1 MRKIPAI
8 LATAALAGLGVI
20 VPTATAQAA
29 DTCSDNYTNLSS
41 GYMAA
46 YDGANCTGAEL
57 GKSAGNDTDWGNSTG
72 SFQGWEENEAS
83 SILNKGNDYEV
94 KFYSLTNYAGGHIC
108 LSRNEAYASDLSNDT
123 MHNGVSANNTISS
136 HQWVSSSN
144 CSKWAS

>member
-29 DTCSDNYTNLSS
+29 ATCSDNYTNAGYGFMYAYNDTYCEGYLGSSS
-41 GYMAA
+41 G
-46 YDGANCTGAEL
+46 
-57 GKSAGNDTDWGNSTG
+57 NDADWGNSSG
-72 SFQGWEENEAS
+72 SFQGWEDNEAS

-94 KFYSLTNYAGGHIC
+94 KFYSGTVYTLGHIC
-108 LSRNEAYASDLSNDT
+108 LSRNEKYASNLSDDN
-123 MHNGVSANNTISS
+123 MSNGASANNTISS
-136 HQWVSSSN
+136 HQWVSSGS